1 MRARTP
7 GLLALCVAGSSHAQ
21 ISAPTLT
28 AEVSEVVVTA
38 QRREERAQE
47 VPIVISVFSP
57 ERLQQQDV
65 SEAQDLQATVP
76 SLVVGNNGNPSREAQ
91 SFTIRGQGAT
101 FQASPGVV
109 VYMNEVPLPA
119 AISTPQQGGPGNFV
133 DLENV
138 QVLNGPQGTLF
149 GRNTTGGAVLL
160 TPRKPT
166 NQFEGYAQ
174 AQLGNFEN
182 QQVEGVVNL
191 PIAPDKV
198 LLRLAGA
205 YQDREGYTQDVV
217 WNTDRD
223 NAHWYSGRAGLT
235 LRPSDNLDI
244 YTMVYGASSKTHGA
258 GLVHRAFNIE
268 GLQSLGF
275 CYEGPTIPGAIASC
289 DVYRASDED
298 AAALGP
304 RRTAHGVNSFQETDT
319 WGIVNT
325 ATYDLSDT
333 LTLRNIAGYQRFK
346 TAYSVDSDATIF
358 HMDDGDP
365 RMLPGPGQVVLPG
378 DLTPVTYF
386 NAMSAQT
393 PRDHLEVVTEELQL
407 QGEALDKRLNY
418 TIGGFFYDQRPAG
431 LQGANAIGFC
441 PAVFTGLCE
450 GYTIRYAIKNESK
463 ALYAQATLDLGAF
476 QPALENLKVTAGYRY
491 TWDKVG
497 GSANLYA
504 GSAQAPGVYT
514 CLADNS
520 MVSDA
525 AECQFSA
532 ELRTSAPTWNIGVDY
547 AAGRNLLL
555 YAKASR
561 GYKSGGVNANAVFTT
576 TRTFTPEFVT
586 SYEAGFKSDFA
597 LVEMPARLNAAYYYL
612 DYKDIQRATGD
623 FNPTTGAGGAQIL
636 QADAKIQGVE
646 VEALIR
652 PFSGV
657 EIGGTFSYTDAEYK
671 KYEYQPN
678 VPVQDCTGGLI
689 LPGQTAVLTCLPFQY
704 VSPRIYS
711 VYLSAERPLKGDL
724 GTISL
729 FLNYAHS
736 SAQHTEATVPPPGQP
751 GEHLEAFGTLNLSID
766 WRNVAG
772 SQWDVGLYA
781 TNLTDELYRVSN
793 SNVFP
798 SQLYH
803 STLYGEPRMYGV
815 RVRYSFSQ

>member
-1 MRARTP
+1 
-7 GLLALCVAGSSHAQ
+7 
-21 ISAPTLT
+21 
-28 AEVSEVVVTA
+28 VSEVVVTA

-57 ERLQQQDV
+57 ERLQQQGV
-65 SEAQDLQATVP
+65 VEAQDLQATVP

-119 AISTPQQGGPGNFV
+119 AISVPQQGGPGNFV

-160 TPRKPT
+160 VPHRPT
-166 NQFEGYAQ
+166 NDFEGYAQ
-174 AQLGNFEN
+174 AQLGNYEN
-182 QQVEGVVNL
+182 QQFEGVVNL

-205 YQDREGYTQDVV
+205 YQDREGYTQDVI

-235 LRPSDNLDI
+235 LRPADNLDI
-244 YTMVYGASSKTHGA
+244 YTMVYGASSKTHGT
-258 GLVHRAFNIE
+258 GMVHRAFNIG
-268 GLQSLGF
+268 GLEALGF
-275 CYEGPTIPGAIASC
+275 CYEGPTIPGAIVSC
-289 DVYRASDED
+289 DVYRASDAD

-304 RRTAHGVNSFQETDT
+304 RRTAHGVNSFQETET

-325 ATYDLSDT
+325 TAYDISER
-333 LTLRNIAGYQRFK
+333 LTVRNIVSYQVFK
-346 TAYSVDSDATIF
+346 TTYSIDSDATLF

-365 RMLPGPGQVVLPG
+365 RNLPAPGQVALPG

-386 NAMSAQT
+386 NATGSQI
-393 PRDHLEVVTEELQL
+393 PRDHIEVVTEELQL
-407 QGEALDKRLNY
+407 QGEGLDQRLNY
-418 TIGGFFYDQRPAG
+418 TIGGFYYDQRPAG
-431 LQGANAIGFC
+431 VQGAYAIGFC
-441 PAVFTGLCE
+441 PAAFTGLCE
-450 GYTIRYAIKNESK
+450 AYTVRYAVTNESK
-463 ALYAQATLDLGAF
+463 ALYAQATLDLGVF
-476 QPALENLKVTAGYRY
+476 SPALDSLKVTGGYRY

-504 GSAQAPGVYT
+504 GNPTAPGTYV
-514 CLADNS
+514 CLADNA
-520 MVSDA
+520 VVADFN
-525 AECQFSA
+525 ECQFTA

-547 AAGRNLLL
+547 EVAPDLLV

-561 GYKSGGVNANAVFTT
+561 GYKSGGVNTNAVFPT

-586 SYEAGFKSDFA
+586 SYEAGFKSDFR
-597 LVEMPARLNAAYYYL
+597 VGEMPARFNASYYHL

-623 FNPTTGAGGAQIL
+623 FNPVTGAGGARIL
-636 QADAKIQGVE
+636 QADARIQGVE
-646 VEALIR
+646 VEALLR
-652 PFSGV
+652 PWTGV
-657 EIGGTFSYTDAEYK
+657 EVGATFSYTDAEYT
-671 KYEYQPN
+671 EYDYAPT
-678 VPVQDCTGGLI
+678 VPVQDCSGELVLPG
-689 LPGQTAVLTCLPFQY
+689 PGQTADLACLPFQY

-711 VYLSAERPLKGDL
+711 VYMSVERPLKGDL
-724 GTISL
+724 GTVSL

-736 SAQHTEATVPPPGQP
+736 AAQHTEATVVPPGQP
-751 GEHLEAFGTLNLSID
+751 GELLEAFGTLNLSVD
-766 WRNVAG
+766 WRGVAG

-803 STLYGEPRMYGV
+803 SVLYGEPRMYGV
-815 RVRYSFSQ
+815 RVRYNFSH